1 MGMFGRS
8 VGRLLRDRT
17 GNVLMMAAASMPIL
31 IGAAGLATDTVQ
43 WTLWKRQVQRQAD
56 SAALAGAYAVAQGF
70 SASDSATS
78 DISRLSLVTLT
89 QTPTIE
95 NAPTAGSYAGNS
107 KAVRVLLQ
115 TSAELPFSK
124 ILGVRTPVIYGEA
137 TAAVVGS
144 GDYCV
149 VTLEKTTAVGI
160 TLQGNATVNLG
171 CGMAT
176 NSRASNAVTA
186 GGSSTITATPVAAVG
201 GLTSS
206 SNYVSPTT
214 LMPYSIPVQDPY
226 ASLPTPTASDLSG
239 CNGNA
244 NVQPNNSKSIT
255 PGCFKNFDVK
265 GTLNMA
271 PGTYFIDSTTFD
283 IGSQAVVNGTDVTI
297 ILTSGNATNNPGSIS
312 TVNINGGATLNL
324 TAPTDT
330 TNPYH
335 GVLFYQD
342 RRALDSGTNT
352 INGNAS
358 SVLQGAFYFPGQ
370 AMAFSGTSGMTTTC
384 VKMVSKRVTFIGN
397 SNIVNQCDN
406 KGVDKIVA
414 TLVRL
419 VG

>member
-1 MGMFGRS
+1 MGMFGRA

-17 GNVLMMAAASMPIL
+17 GNVLMMAAASMPVL
-31 IGAAGLATDTVQ
+31 VGAAGLATDTVQ
-43 WTLWKRQVQRQAD
+43 WTLWKRQIQRQAD

-78 DISRLSLVTLT
+78 DINRMSLVTLT

-95 NAPTAGSYAGNS
+95 NAPTTGSYAGNS
-107 KAVRVLLQ
+107 KAVRVVLQ

-124 ILGVRTPVIYGEA
+124 ILGVKAPVIYGEA

-149 VTLEKTTAVGI
+149 VSLEKTSAVGI

-171 CGMAT
+171 CGIAT
-176 NSRASNAVTA
+176 NSRASNAVYA
-186 GGSSTITATPVAAVG
+186 GGSSTVTASPVAAVG

-214 LMPYSIPVQDPY
+214 LLPYSIPVLDPY
-226 ASLPTPTASDLSG
+226 AGLPTPTASDLSG
-239 CNGNA
+239 CGGNA
-244 NVQPNNSKSIT
+244 NVQPNNSKSIS
-255 PGCFKNFDVK
+255 PGCYKNFNVK

-271 PGTYFIDSTTFD
+271 PGVYFIDSTTFD
-283 IGSQAVVNGTDVTI
+283 IGSQAVVNGTGVTI
-297 ILTSGNATNNPGSIS
+297 ILTSGNAATNPSSIAN
-312 TVNINGGATLNL
+312 VNINGGATLNL
-324 TAPTDT
+324 KAPTDLSD
-330 TNPYH
+330 PYH

-370 AMAFSGTSGMTTTC
+370 AMSFSGTSGMTTDC
-384 VKMVSKRVTFIGN
+384 VKMVGKRVTFIGN
-397 SNIVNQCDN
+397 SNIVNQCKDT
-406 KGVDKIVA
+406 GVDKFTA
-414 TLVRL
+414 TLVKL

>member
-1 MGMFGRS
+1 MFGRS

>member
-1 MGMFGRS
+1 MFGRS
-8 VGRLLRDRT
+8 MGRLLRDRT

-31 IGAAGLATDTVQ
+31 VGSAGLATDTVQ
-43 WTLWKRQVQRQAD
+43 WTLWKRQIQRQAD

-95 NAPTAGSYAGNS
+95 NAPTTGAYAGNN
-107 KAVRVLLQ
+107 KAVRVVLQ

-186 GGSSTITATPVAAVG
+186 GGSSTVTATPVAAVG
-201 GLTSS
+201 GLSSS

-283 IGSQAVVNGTDVTI
+283 IGSQAVVNGTGVTI
-297 ILTSGNATNNPGSIS
+297 ILTSSNATNNPGSIS
-312 TVNINGGATLNL
+312 TVSINGGATLNL
-324 TAPTDT
+324 TAPTDM

-342 RRALDSGTNT
+342 RRALDSGTNK

-358 SVLQGAFYFPGQ
+358 SALQGAFYFPGQ
-370 AMAFSGTSGMTTTC
+370 AMEFSGTSGMTTTC

>member
-1 MGMFGRS
+1 MEMFGRS
-8 VGRLLRDRT
+8 IGRLLRDRT

-31 IGAAGLATDTVQ
+31 VGAAGLATDTVQ

-78 DISRLSLVTLT
+78 DISRLSLITLS

-95 NAPTAGSYAGNS
+95 NAPTAGAFAGDAR
-107 KAVRVLLQ
+107 AVRVVLQ

-124 ILGVRTPVIYGEA
+124 ILRVRTPVIYGEA

-144 GDYCV
+144 GNYCV
-149 VTLEKTTAVGI
+149 VSLEKTSAVGI

-186 GGSSTITATPVAAVG
+186 GGSSTVTATPVAAVG
-201 GLTSS
+201 GLSSS

-214 LMPYSIPVQDPY
+214 LLPYSIPVQDPY

-283 IGSQAVVNGTDVTI
+283 IGSQAVVNGTGVTI
-297 ILTSGNATNNPGSIS
+297 ILTSGNAANNPSQIS

-370 AMAFSGTSGMTTTC
+370 AMSFSGTSGMTTTC

-397 SNIVNQCDN
+397 SNIVNQCTN
-406 KGVDKIVA
+406 TGVDPITA
-414 TLVRL
+414 TMVRL

>member
-1 MGMFGRS
+1 MGMFGRA

-17 GNVLMMAAASMPIL
+17 GNVLMMAAASMPVL
-31 IGAAGLATDTVQ
+31 VGAAGLATDTVQ
-43 WTLWKRQVQRQAD
+43 WTLWKRQIQRQAD

-78 DISRLSLVTLT
+78 DINRMSLVNLT

-95 NAPTAGSYAGNS
+95 NAPTTGSYAGNS
-107 KAVRVLLQ
+107 KAVRVVLQ

-124 ILGVRTPVIYGEA
+124 ILGVKAPVIYGEA

-149 VTLEKTTAVGI
+149 VALEKTSAVGI

-171 CGMAT
+171 CGIAT
-176 NSRASNAVTA
+176 NSRASNAVYA
-186 GGSSTITATPVAAVG
+186 GGSSTVTATPVAAVG

-214 LMPYSIPVQDPY
+214 LLPYSIPVQDPY

-239 CNGNA
+239 CGGNA
-244 NVQPNNSKSIT
+244 NVQPNNSKSIS
-255 PGCFKNFDVK
+255 PGCYKNFNVK

-271 PGTYFIDSTTFD
+271 PGVYFIDSTTFD
-283 IGSQAVVNGTDVTI
+283 IGSQAVVNGTGVTI
-297 ILTSGNATNNPGSIS
+297 ILTSGNAATNPSSIAN
-312 TVNINGGATLNL
+312 VNINGGATLNL
-324 TAPTDT
+324 KAPTDLSD
-330 TNPYH
+330 PYH

-370 AMAFSGTSGMTTTC
+370 AMSFSGTSGMTTDC
-384 VKMVSKRVTFIGN
+384 VKMVGKRVTFIGN
-397 SNIVNQCDN
+397 SNIVNQCKDT
-406 KGVDKIVA
+406 GVDKFTA
-414 TLVRL
+414 TLVKL

>member
-1 MGMFGRS
+1 MFGRA

-17 GNVLMMAAASMPIL
+17 GNVLMMAAASMPVL
-31 IGAAGLATDTVQ
+31 VGAAGLATDTVQ
-43 WTLWKRQVQRQAD
+43 WTLWKRQIQRQAD

-78 DISRLSLVTLT
+78 DINRMSLVTLT

-95 NAPTAGSYAGNS
+95 NAPTTGSYAGNS
-107 KAVRVLLQ
+107 KAVRVVLQ

-124 ILGVRTPVIYGEA
+124 ILGVKAPVIYGEA

-149 VTLEKTTAVGI
+149 VSLEKTSAVGI

-171 CGMAT
+171 CGIAT
-176 NSRASNAVTA
+176 NSRASNAVYA
-186 GGSSTITATPVAAVG
+186 GGSSTVTATPVAAVG

-214 LMPYSIPVQDPY
+214 LLPYSIPVLDPY
-226 ASLPTPTASDLSG
+226 AGLPTPNVSG
-239 CNGNA
+239 CSAKVSVNPQQS
-244 NVQPNNSKSIT
+244 VVSPPLQ
-255 PGCFKNFDVK
+255 PGCYKGFDIK
-265 GTLNMA
+265 GTLTMA
-271 PGTYFIDSTTFD
+271 PGVYYVDGGTFD
-283 IGSQAVVNGTDVTI
+283 VGSQAVINGTGVTI
-297 ILTSGNATNNPGSIS
+297 ILTSSNAANNPSSIAN
-312 TVNINGGATLNL
+312 VNINGGATLNL
-324 TAPTDT
+324 KAPTDLSD
-330 TNPYH
+330 PYH

-370 AMAFSGTSGMTTTC
+370 AMSFSGTSGMTTDC
-384 VKMVSKRVTFIGN
+384 VKMVGKRVTFIGN
-397 SNIVNQCDN
+397 SNIVNQCKDT
-406 KGVDKIVA
+406 GVDKFTA
-414 TLVRL
+414 TLVKL

>member
-70 SASDSATS
+70 SASDSASS

-283 IGSQAVVNGTDVTI
+283 IGSQAVVNGTGVTI

-324 TAPTDT
+324 TAPTDM

-342 RRALDSGTNT
+342 RRALDSGSNK

-370 AMAFSGTSGMTTTC
+370 AMEFSGTSGMTTTC

>member
-1 MGMFGRS
+1 MFGRA

-17 GNVLMMAAASMPIL
+17 GNVLMMAAASMPVL
-31 IGAAGLATDTVQ
+31 VGAAGLATDTVQ
-43 WTLWKRQVQRQAD
+43 WTLWKRQIQRQAD

-78 DISRLSLVTLT
+78 DINRMSLVTLT

-95 NAPTAGSYAGNS
+95 NAPTTGSYAGNS
-107 KAVRVLLQ
+107 KAVRVVLQ

-124 ILGVRTPVIYGEA
+124 ILGVKAPVIYGEA

-149 VTLEKTTAVGI
+149 VALEKTSAVGI

-171 CGMAT
+171 CGIAT

-186 GGSSTITATPVAAVG
+186 GGSSTVTATPVAAVG

-214 LMPYSIPVQDPY
+214 LLPYSIPVQDPY

-239 CNGNA
+239 CGGNA
-244 NVQPNNSKSIT
+244 NVQPNNSKSIS
-255 PGCFKNFDVK
+255 PGCYKNFNVK

-271 PGTYFIDSTTFD
+271 PGVYFIDSTTFD
-283 IGSQAVVNGTDVTI
+283 IGSQAVVNGTGVTI
-297 ILTSGNATNNPGSIS
+297 ILTSGNAATNPSSIAN
-312 TVNINGGATLNL
+312 VNINGGATLNL
-324 TAPTDT
+324 KAPTDLSD
-330 TNPYH
+330 PYH

-370 AMAFSGTSGMTTTC
+370 AMSFSGTSGMTTDC
-384 VKMVSKRVTFIGN
+384 VKMVGKRVTFIGN
-397 SNIVNQCDN
+397 SNIVNQCKDT
-406 KGVDKIVA
+406 GVDKFTA
-414 TLVRL
+414 TLVKL

>member
-1 MGMFGRS
+1 MGMFGTSIR
-8 VGRLLRDRT
+8 RLLQDKA
-17 GNVLMMAAASMPIL
+17 GNMLMMAAASMPIL

-78 DISRLSLVTLT
+78 DISRLSLITLS

-95 NAPTAGSYAGNS
+95 NAPTTGSYAGNA
-107 KAVRVLLQ
+107 KAVRVVLQ
-115 TSAELPFSK
+115 TTAELPFSK
-124 ILGVRTPVIYGEA
+124 ILGVRAPVIYGEA

-149 VTLEKTTAVGI
+149 VSLEKTSTVGI

-171 CGMAT
+171 CGIAT
-176 NSRASNAVTA
+176 NSRASNAVYA
-186 GGSSTITATPVAAVG
+186 GGSSTVTATPVAAVG

-214 LMPYSIPVQDPY
+214 LMPYSIAVQDPY
-226 ASLPTPTASDLSG
+226 AGLPTPAAANLTG
-239 CNGNA
+239 CNKKLSAKPGDT
-244 NVQPNNSKSIT
+244 QSYS
-255 PGCFKNFDVK
+255 PGCYNNVDIKGTVNLAPGVYYIDGGTFDV
-265 GTLNMA
+265 
-271 PGTYFIDSTTFD
+271 
-283 IGSQAVVNGTDVTI
+283 GSQAVINGTGVTI
-297 ILTSGNATNNPGSIS
+297 ILTSSNAANNPSSIAN
-312 TVNINGGATLNL
+312 VNINGGATLNL
-324 TAPTDT
+324 KAPTDLSD
-330 TNPYH
+330 PYH

-342 RRALDSGTNT
+342 RRALDSGTNM

-370 AMAFSGTSGMTTTC
+370 AMSFSGTSGMTTDC
-384 VKMVSKRVTFIGN
+384 VKMVGKRVTFIGN
-397 SNIVNQCDN
+397 SSIVNPCKDT
-406 KGVDKIVA
+406 GVDKVTA